1 MDFKHMGIIAAAF
14 QRIDR
19 NIRESLDIAQV
30 TAR

>member
-1 MDFKHMGIIAAAF
+1 MGIIATAF